1 MIPAFLQRP
10 RFEISNL
17 MSTPHFP
24 LLIEPE
30 TLALYHDLED
40 LLVVDVSR
48 AKSYSIAHIPRA
60 VYIEYADLVLKNPPV
75 GGLLPDIR
83 HLGRLFSSVGLTSTT
98 HVIAYDDE
106 GGGKAGRLVWT
117 LHLLGH
123 DLCSVLNGGIHAWAN
138 ERHALERQ
146 PNTPSA
152 SDYRA
157 EIRRP
162 EYLVDAE
169 YVLKNLGNP
178 DVAIVDARTPVEYTG
193 EKKFSARGG
202 HIPGAVNLD
211 WMSTLDRARNL
222 RWQPKDE
229 LRAMFEKIGVSPDR
243 EVIVYCQTHHRSSQ
257 LYMVL
262 RYLGYPNVRGYAGS
276 WSEWGN
282 LMGVPVVEGD
292 SPT

>member
-1 MIPAFLQRP
+1 
-10 RFEISNL
+10 
-17 MSTPHFP
+17 MSTSHFP

-48 AKSYSIAHIPRA
+48 AKSYSVAHVPQA
-60 VYIEYADLVLKNPPV
+60 VYLEYADLVLQTPPV
-75 GGLLPDIR
+75 AGLLPDTR
-83 HLGRLFSSVGLTSTT
+83 HLSRLFSSVGLTPTT

-106 GGGKAGRLVWT
+106 GGAKAGRLIWT

-138 ERHALERQ
+138 EKHPLERQ
-146 PNTPSA
+146 PTLPA
-152 SDYRA
+152 PSDYTA
-157 EIRRP
+157 SIARP
-162 EYLVDAE
+162 QCIVDAE
-169 YVLKNLGNP
+169 YVLKNLDNP
-178 DVAIVDARTPVEYTG
+178 NIMLVDARTPAEYSG
-193 EKKFSARGG
+193 EKKFSTRGG

-211 WMSTLDRARNL
+211 WTLTLDRARNL
-222 RWQPKDE
+222 RWQSKDE
-229 LRAMFEKIGVSPDR
+229 LRVLFERIGVSPDR

-262 RYLGYPNVRGYAGS
+262 NYLGYPNVRGYAGS

-282 LMGVPVVEGD
+282 LMGVPVVEG
-292 SPT
+292 PHPR